1 MERDEVMHDPDEW
14 IEGSSFTYGQVVSSR
29 LDSLAEASGANDSI
43 EIPLV
48 NHEEDDEDE
57 YGDDD
62 VVVYQMERN
71 QSENQ
76 PQCSSSQEQPIHSAS
91 ISVEEDEQMPGS
103 ERVVVVVAHGKRL
116 GLAMYRA
123 STAELSCGEFAGVMD
138 QAADVLPLKMVLAE
152 AEPTMLVTNRAV
164 SEQAVKTVLGERAE
178 QC

>member
-48 NHEEDDEDE
+48 NHEEDDEDDE
-57 YGDDD
+57 DEDGDD
-62 VVVYQMERN
+62 VVDQMERN

-76 PQCSSSQEQPIHSAS
+76 PQCSSSQEQPIHFAS

-116 GLAMYRA
+116 GLA
-123 STAELSCGEFAGVMD
+123 
-138 QAADVLPLKMVLAE
+138 
-152 AEPTMLVTNRAV
+152 
-164 SEQAVKTVLGERAE
+164 
-178 QC
+178 